1 MTAPTSLRKF
11 FIIWAGQLASILG
24 SEMTSFAVT
33 IWAWEATGQAT
44 PLALILFFTRL
55 TKVITA
61 IFGGVIVDRF
71 SRKWIMILSDS
82 AIALST
88 ILLLFLLWAGNLQ
101 IWHFYLAA
109 LVSGIFGYIQGL
121 AYTTTIPL
129 IVPKQHYARANA
141 LRHQVS
147 SFGSGVIAPALAGG
161 LYPLVGLTGILLID
175 LATFALAVVSVAF
188 IRLPEAPS
196 VETSSEESPWD
207 KLSFGFRYIFARPSL
222 LAILIFLLSV
232 NLVGTAGGAIFS
244 PMILARSGNDEAV
257 LATIL
262 SASGVGGLLGA
273 LTLSVWGGPK
283 PRIHGLFWGAALSN
297 ASGALV
303 GLLKTPPLW
312 MITSFFESFFSPL
325 LGNSNGAIWMSKVEP
340 GVQGRVFASRFLI
353 AQITSP
359 IGLAVAGPLA
369 DFVFEPAMQPSGML
383 AGVLGGVF
391 GTGEGSGMALQYTLF
406 SLLGSA
412 IGLSGYFF
420 PVLRDVE
427 TIVRDHEVSSS

>member
-1 MTAPTSLRKF
+1 VSSGLGTF
-11 FIIWAGQLASILG
+11 FIIWGGQLVSILG

-61 IFGGVIVDRF
+61 IFGGIIVDRF
-71 SRKWIMILSDS
+71 SRKRIMIFSDC

-88 ILLLFLLWAGNLQ
+88 ILLLLLLWAGNLQ

-147 SFGSGVIAPALAGG
+147 SFGPSVIAPALAGG

-188 IRLPEAPS
+188 IRLPEAP
-196 VETSSEESPWD
+196 VQETAAEESPWD
-207 KLSFGFRYIFARPSL
+207 KLSFGFRYIFARPNL

-257 LATIL
+257 LATVL
-262 SASGVGGLLGA
+262 STTGVGGLLGA
-273 LTLSVWGGPK
+273 LTLSVWGGPT
-283 PRIHGLFWGAALSN
+283 PRIHGLFWGATLSN

-312 MITSFFESFFSPL
+312 VITSFFEAFFSPL
-325 LGNSNGAIWMSKVEP
+325 LGNSNGAIWMSKVAP

-359 IGLAVAGPLA
+359 IGLAIAGPLA
-369 DFVFEPAMQPSGML
+369 DYVFEPAMQPSGML
-383 AGVLGGVF
+383 AGVLGGIF

-427 TIVRDHEVSSS
+427 TIVRDHEMSSS

>member
-1 MTAPTSLRKF
+1 VSSGLGTF
-11 FIIWAGQLASILG
+11 FIIWGGQLVSILG

-61 IFGGVIVDRF
+61 IFGGIVVDRF
-71 SRKWIMILSDS
+71 SRKRIMILSDS

-88 ILLLFLLWAGNLQ
+88 VLLLCLLWAGNLQ

-109 LVSGIFGYIQGL
+109 LVSGIFGYIQAL

-141 LRHQVS
+141 LRHEVS
-147 SFGSGVIAPALAGG
+147 GYGPGIIAPALAGG

-175 LATFALAVVSVAF
+175 LATFALAVLSVAL
-188 IRLPEAPS
+188 IHLPEAPP
-196 VETSSEESPWD
+196 VETSAEESPWD

-222 LAILIFLLSV
+222 LAILIFLLSA
-232 NLVGTAGGAIFS
+232 NLFGSVTVAISS

-257 LATIL
+257 LATVL
-262 SASGVGGLLGA
+262 SAGGVGGLLGA
-273 LTLSVWGGPK
+273 LTLSIWGGPK
-283 PRIHGLFWGAALSN
+283 PRIHGLFWGVTLKNLSRM
-297 ASGALV
+297 LM

-312 MITSFFESFFSPL
+312 VITSFFRSFFSPL
-325 LGNSNGAIWMSKVEP
+325 VGTANTTIWISKVAP

-353 AQITSP
+353 AQIASP
-359 IGLAVAGPLA
+359 IGLAIAGPLA
-369 DFVFEPAMQPSGML
+369 DYVFEPAMQPSGIL
-383 AGVLGGVF
+383 AGVLGGIF
-391 GTGEGSGMALQYTLF
+391 GTSEGSGMAVQYTLF

-412 IGLSGYFF
+412 IGLCGYLF

-427 TIVRDHEVSSS
+427 KIVPDY

>member
-11 FIIWAGQLASILG
+11 FIIWGGQLASILG

-33 IWAWEATGQAT
+33 IWAWEATGKAT

-55 TKVITA
+55 TRVITA
-61 IFGGVIVDRF
+61 IFGGLIVDRF
-71 SRKWIMILSDS
+71 SRKRIMILSDS

-88 ILLLFLLWAGNLQ
+88 ILLLFLLWAGTLQ

-147 SFGSGVIAPALAGG
+147 RFGSGVIAPALAGG

-175 LATFALAVVSVAF
+175 LGTFAIAVFSIAL
-188 IRLPEAPS
+188 IRLPQAPP
-196 VETSSEESPWD
+196 VETATEESLGQ

-222 LAILIFLLSV
+222 LAILIFLLSI

-244 PMILARSGNDEAV
+244 PMILARSGNNEAV
-257 LATIL
+257 LATVL
-262 SASGVGGLLGA
+262 SATGVGGLLGA
-273 LTLSVWGGPK
+273 LILSVWGGPK
-283 PRIHGLFWGAALSN
+283 PRIHGLLSGATLSN
-297 ASGALV
+297 ASGALM

-312 MITSFFESFFSPL
+312 VVASFLESFFSPVV
-325 LGNSNGAIWMSKVEP
+325 GNSNGAIWMSKVEP

-359 IGLAVAGPLA
+359 LGLAMAGPLA

-391 GTGEGSGMALQYTLF
+391 GTGEGSGMAVQYTLF

-412 IGLSGYFF
+412 VGLCGYFF

-427 TIVRDHEVSSS
+427 TIVPDHEVSSE

>member
-1 MTAPTSLRKF
+1 
-11 FIIWAGQLASILG
+11 
-24 SEMTSFAVT
+24 MTSFAVT
-33 IWAWEATGQAT
+33 IWAWEATGQST

-55 TKVITA
+55 TKIITA

-71 SRKWIMILSDS
+71 SRKRIMILSDC

-109 LVSGIFGYIQGL
+109 LFSGIFGYIQGL

-141 LRHQVS
+141 LRHHVS
-147 SFGSGVIAPALAGG
+147 SFGPGVIAPALAGG
-161 LYPLVGLTGILLID
+161 LYPLVGLTGIFLID
-175 LATFALAVVSVAF
+175 LATFALAVLSVAL
-188 IRLPEAPS
+188 IRFPKAPIQEAT
-196 VETSSEESPWD
+196 VEESPWN
-207 KLSFGFRYIFARPSL
+207 KLSFGFRYICARPSL
-222 LAILIFLLSV
+222 LAVLIFLLSI

-257 LATIL
+257 LATVL

-283 PRIHGLFWGAALSN
+283 PHIHGLLWGATLSN
-297 ASGALV
+297 WSGMLM
-303 GLLKTPPLW
+303 GLLKMPPLW
-312 MITSFFESFFSPL
+312 VITSFFESFFSPL
-325 LGNSNGAIWMSKVEP
+325 LGNSNATIWINKVKP
-340 GVQGRVFASRFLI
+340 GLQGRVFASRFLI

-369 DFVFEPAMQPSGML
+369 DYVFEPAMQPNGML
-383 AGVLGGVF
+383 AGVFGGVF
-391 GTGEGSGMALQYTLF
+391 GIGEGSGMALQYTLF
-406 SLLGSA
+406 CFLGSA
-412 IGLSGYFF
+412 IGLSGYLF

-427 TIVRDHEVSSS
+427 TIVPDHEVSSS

>member
-1 MTAPTSLRKF
+1 VSSGLGTF
-11 FIIWAGQLASILG
+11 FIIWGGQLVSILG

-55 TKVITA
+55 AKVITA
-61 IFGGVIVDRF
+61 IFAGLIVDRF
-71 SRKWIMILSDS
+71 SRKRIMILSDS

-88 ILLLFLLWAGNLQ
+88 ILLLLLLWAGNLQ
-101 IWHFYLAA
+101 IWHFYPAA

-175 LATFALAVVSVAF
+175 LATFALAVVSVGL
-188 IRLPEAPS
+188 IRFPQAPS
-196 VETSSEESPWD
+196 VETAAEESLWD
-207 KLSFGFRYIFARPSL
+207 KFSFGFRYIFARPSL

-257 LATIL
+257 LATVL
-262 SASGVGGLLGA
+262 SAGGMGGLLGGII
-273 LTLSVWGGPK
+273 LSVWGGPK
-283 PRIHGLFWGAALSN
+283 PHIHGLFWGTALSN

-303 GLLKTPPLW
+303 GLLNTPPLW
-312 MITSFFESFFSPL
+312 VVANFFKSFFSPL

-359 IGLAVAGPLA
+359 IGLAIAGPLA
-369 DFVFEPAMQPSGML
+369 DYVFEPAMQPAGML

-412 IGLSGYFF
+412 IGLCGYLF

-427 TIVRDHEVSSS
+427 KIVPDSDINSG